1 MDPQTDMHLDGI
13 TALVVDDHRDTLELA
28 GMVLEWDGAS
38 VLEAKSAEEALK
50 LLEKNA
56 VDVVVCDIYLPRL
69 DGRAF
74 VRELRRRH
82 DAKRAIPALA
92 VSGDNDPERVQMA
105 LAAGFDR
112 FQSKP
117 LDTDVL
123 VWHVR
128 SLVGRE

>member
-1 MDPQTDMHLDGI
+1 MDMQLEGI

-38 VLEAKSAEEALK
+38 VLEAKSAEEAIK
-50 LLEKNA
+50 LLETHA

-69 DGRAF
+69 DGRGF

-82 DAKRAIPALA
+82 DGKQTIPALA

-112 FQSKP
+112 FQPKP

-123 VWHVR
+123 VGHVR
-128 SLVGRE
+128 SLVGRA

>member
-1 MDPQTDMHLDGI
+1 MHLDGI

-50 LLEKNA
+50 LLERNA

-74 VRELRRRH
+74 VRELRRRS
-82 DAKRAIPALA
+82 DPKRAIPALA
-92 VSGDNDPERVQMA
+92 VSGDSDPERVQMA

-123 VWHVR
+123 VAQVR

>member
-1 MDPQTDMHLDGI
+1 MQLLGI

-50 LLEKNA
+50 LLDRN
-56 VDVVVCDIYLPRL
+56 VIDVVVCDIYLPRQ

-74 VRELRRRH
+74 VRELR
-82 DAKRAIPALA
+82 KRADDKRSIPALA

-112 FQSKP
+112 FQPKP
-117 LDTDVL
+117 LDTDIL
-123 VWHVR
+123 VAQVR